1 MSKAAELAALIGSQS
16 ALSNRNLIIN
26 GAMQVAQRGA
36 SAVTVS
42 DGSNEGYTTVDRYYL
57 NFNASIGGAIAVSQ
71 STDTPSGFANSI
83 KLDCTTANT
92 SISGTQMID
101 LQHRFEAQDL
111 QQLGFGSSDA
121 QPITVSWYMKAVS
134 FSDNISVTL
143 NTRDGTKEYFVKSF
157 TPTTSWARYTMT
169 VPGST
174 SATIDN
180 NNGEGLRLSWVV
192 AGSSSGTHAAS
203 SDSTA
208 FSTTRADYRNDIGN
222 LTASTDNELY
232 ITGVQLELGEQATP
246 FEHRSFGDELRRC
259 QRYYWKSVNHDT
271 TPANNIANSNNLHSD
286 GYGSWTAYATTNART
301 PYFPHPVA
309 MRAAPTVTL
318 YSSERANT
326 AGKTAIF
333 NGTWGA
339 VSSNATQQNEN
350 RFAIYCASS
359 GLTANNSYLFA
370 GGWACDSEL

>member
-1 MSKAAELAALIGSQS
+1 MALTTVRPQGMGF
-16 ALSNRNLIIN
+16 NTGRRNLVIN
-26 GAMQVAQRGA
+26 GAMRLSQRGT

-121 QPITVSWYMKAVS
+121 QSITVSWYMKAVS

-143 NTRDGTKEYFVKSF
+143 NTRDGTKEFFAKSF

-232 ITGVQLELGEQATP
+232 ITGVQLELGENASD
-246 FEHRSFGDELRRC
+246 FEHRSFGEELALC
-259 QRYYWKSVNHDT
+259 QRYFAELPSFSGPGTGT
-271 TPANNIANSNNLHSD
+271 TDSR
-286 GYGSWTAYATTNART
+286 GMGS
-301 PYFPHPVA
+301 HVVQ
-309 MRAAPTVTL
+309 MRAAPTLGTTGVLNITDG
-318 YSSERANT
+318 YSYDRVQSSASVALIANSPDFSF
-326 AGKTAIF
+326 F
-333 NGTWGA
+333 NMPNFSSITGGRIHFGPRD
-339 VSSNATQQNEN
+339 SSNTN
-350 RFAIYCASS
+350 RITLDA
-359 GLTANNSYLFA
+359 
-370 GGWACDSEL
+370 EL